1 LFRPHD
7 GNAPHDFPVGVVL
20 VKQEGGQA
28 LSRVIGRFGDKN
40 EVSGFSRASDEVL
53 GAVDDPVVTLPD
65 GGGLHHRR
73 IGARPGRRFRH
84 GKGRLNLAI
93 DDGLK
98 PALLLFGRRHLLKHH
113 HVAVVGRG
121 RVEYHR
127 AEYGAIH
134 LLVAGRHF
142 HYAATLATPR
152 FWHLQRPQSLAA
164 RLRPHF
170 LKQAWFNVV
179 VLVEGSTILLE
190 GNEDFVHEFTDL
202 HPQPFALFGQ
212 IEIHI

>member
-1 LFRPHD
+1 
-7 GNAPHDFPVGVVL
+7 
-20 VKQEGGQA
+20 
-28 LSRVIGRFGDKN
+28 
-40 EVSGFSRASDEVL
+40 
-53 GAVDDPVVTLPD
+53 
-65 GGGLHHRR
+65 
-73 IGARPGRRFRH
+73 
-84 GKGRLNLAI
+84 
-93 DDGLK
+93 
-98 PALLLFGRRHLLKHH
+98 
-113 HVAVVGRG
+113 
-121 RVEYHR
+121 HR

-142 HYAATLATPR
+142 HYGATLATSG
-152 FWHLQRPQSLAA
+152 FGHLQRPQSLAA

-212 IEIHI
+212 IEIHIPFLLISPDPAPGASHESAADQSVDCR